1 MVDLMCR
8 LSNLLFFGIPLLYYV
23 SLNSSI
29 IFCLSFEEIYLSFG
43 ISLLTSFD
51 CISSLCDFFDA
62 LVILSAILL
71 PIKSPVVSALLLTIF
86 FNSNRSKIFTRFYCF
101 ICLFFTVFTIKICT
115 CFYCSISLIFY
126 HISYQTF

>member
-1 MVDLMCR
+1 MCH
-8 LSNLLFFGIPLLYYV
+8 LSNLLFFDIPLLYYYI

-29 IFCLSFEEIYLSFG
+29 SCCLSFGEIYLSFG

-71 PIKSPVVSALLLTIF
+71 PTKSLVASA
-86 FNSNRSKIFTRFYCF
+86 
-101 ICLFFTVFTIKICT
+101 VF
-115 CFYCSISLIFY
+115 
-126 HISYQTF
+126 